1 MESRGWKYLRHPS
14 PADFRR
20 GLWTARVVESCQ
32 IGIIRPFY
40 GGFVEVAVSPSRRTV
55 SPLPTGFSKYPAVVN
70 NQSVAR
76 YITSAGIQYLQRI
89 HCHGK
94 RYVEPLSALEVF
106 THPIRGRSEI
116 GRAHV

>member
-1 MESRGWKYLRHPS
+1 MESRGWKYLQHPNL
-14 PADFRR
+14 AQFAQ

-40 GGFVEVAVSPSRRTV
+40 GGFVEAAVRPSRRTV
-55 SPLPTGFSKYPAVVN
+55 SPQPAGFSKYPAVVN

-76 YITSAGIQYLQRI
+76 YITSAGTQKLQRI

-94 RYVEPLSALEVF
+94 LYVEPLSALEVF